1 MANAENIVV
10 GSGGS
15 IYIAPV
21 GTTLPTTV
29 DGSLNAAFVD
39 LGYISEDGISLSAAA
54 EITEISA
61 FQSFLPVR
69 KLVTGRTFDLS
80 FNVREWTAESVVF
93 AFGGGTITEDTPGE
107 YTYTPPA
114 AGDALY
120 ERAMV
125 VDFRDGAK
133 DYRLVIP
140 RGTISDTVET
150 TIARGSAADLPV
162 TFSVLATDEVTPGY
176 YLISNDPALEPAGS

>member
-15 IYIAPV
+15 IHIAPV

-29 DGSLNAAFVD
+29 DGTLNAAFID
-39 LGYISEDGISLSAAA
+39 LGYISEDGISLSAGA
-54 EITEISA
+54 ETTDISA

-69 KLVTGRTFDLS
+69 KLITGRTFDLS
-80 FNVREWTAESVVF
+80 FAVREWTAESLIL
-93 AFGGGTITEDTPGE
+93 AFGGGEIREDRGD
-107 YTYTPPA
+107 YTYTPRA

-125 VDFRDGAK
+125 AAWRDGEK
-133 DYRLVIP
+133 EYRLVIP

-176 YLISNDPALEPAGS
+176 YLITNDPAIAPVGS